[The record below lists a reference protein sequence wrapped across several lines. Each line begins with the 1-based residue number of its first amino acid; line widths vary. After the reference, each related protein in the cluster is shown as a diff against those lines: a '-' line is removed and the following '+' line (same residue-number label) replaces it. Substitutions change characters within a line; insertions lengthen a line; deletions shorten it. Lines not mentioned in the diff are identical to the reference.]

1 MKIYC
6 DGIYDLFHAGHVTT
20 LKYIKN
26 MYNDV
31 HLVVGLIS
39 DNDATSYKRA
49 PIINETNR
57 QIILESC
64 KYVNEIIPNAPL
76 IITKDFINLH
86 KIDLVVHGFAD
97 PSDEK
102 NQGEFFRES
111 KELGKFKIIPYSN
124 IESTTAIIKRIRSN
138 DY

>member
-124 IESTTAIIKRIRSN
+124 I
-138 DY
+138 

>member
-31 HLVVGLIS
+31 YLVVGLIS

-124 IESTTAIIKRIRSN
+124 IESTTAIIKRIRF
-138 DY
+138 D

>member
-31 HLVVGLIS
+31 YLVVGLIS

-124 IESTTAIIKRIRSN
+124 IESTTAIIKRIRFN
-138 DY
+138 D

>member
-1 MKIYC
+1 
-6 DGIYDLFHAGHVTT
+6 
-20 LKYIKN
+20 

-57 QIILESC
+57 QLILESC

>member
-31 HLVVGLIS
+31 YLVVGLIS